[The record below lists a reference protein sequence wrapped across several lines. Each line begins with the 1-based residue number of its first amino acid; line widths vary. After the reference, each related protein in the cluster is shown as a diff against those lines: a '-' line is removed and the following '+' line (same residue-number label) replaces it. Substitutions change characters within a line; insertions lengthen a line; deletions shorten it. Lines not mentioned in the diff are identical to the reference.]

1 MVEFNL
7 DPSILI
13 LVASEI
19 HRSQLPNEAIAVSE
33 IGAVGKLKGRRK
45 EQRKVLIFSLC
56 HCLLAQGLIL

>member
-19 HRSQLPNEAIAVSE
+19 HRSRLLSEAVAASE
-33 IGAVGKLKGRRK
+33 FGAVGKLKGRRK
-45 EQRKVLIFSLC
+45 EQKC
-56 HCLLAQGLIL
+56 